1 MLLNRKGAFTMR
13 RIRGTWIVVVFLVA
27 LLAAGTVQAQS
38 GQDPVPDPVL
48 TGGESGLRPVAT
60 PDTVRTNLWLVEALL
75 AEIATEGA
83 RALPAPP
90 TSVRL
95 DAVRASDGN
104 DLFRVVGA
112 RVLAEAGYTVI
123 LPAIAEADTAV
134 RGADH
139 ALLYD
144 VTGIDLSF
152 PEVGRTLGLWRR
164 WVTRTV
170 EVSATLE
177 VTEQPGGQ
185 LLMAD
190 RFTRVFHDRLDNDAF
205 GAVNSP
211 MYQFTAAET
220 SESGWKRR
228 TEELVVLGT
237 LAGLIA
243 VYFAN
248 TGN

>member
-1 MLLNRKGAFTMR
+1 M
-13 RIRGTWIVVVFLVA
+13 FLVA
-27 LLAAGTVQAQS
+27 LSAAGPVRAQM

-48 TGGESGLRPVAT
+48 AGGEGGLPSLAT

-75 AEIATEGA
+75 AEIAAEGA

-95 DAVRASDGN
+95 EAVREGEGN

-112 RVLAEAGYTVI
+112 RVLADAGYTVI
-123 LPAIAEADTAV
+123 LPAAAAADTVV
-134 RGADH
+134 RTADH
-139 ALLYD
+139 AMLYD
-144 VTGIDLSF
+144 VTGIELTY

-164 WVTRTV
+164 WVTRSV

-177 VTEQPGGQ
+177 VTEQPSGQ

-190 RFTRVFHDRLDNDAF
+190 RFTRVFHDRLDEDAF

-211 MYQFTAAET
+211 MYDFTTAET

-228 TEELVVLGT
+228 TEELIVLGT